1 MPSCLNGNGHH
12 IERLEMGQEVWLGG
26 IVFALE
32 APGPGFSQQPPPTQG
47 GKIGAGKVKNSRGA
61 H

>member
-1 MPSCLNGNGHH
+1 
-12 IERLEMGQEVWLGG
+12 MGQEVWLGG

-47 GKIGAGKVKNSRGA
+47 GKIGAGKVKNSLDA